1 MLSAQNKT
9 ENEKPEQRHN
19 VILQLTELCKSF
31 QQAGT
36 RLEILDDVS
45 LHMYSGQMAGLLGP
59 SGSGKTTLL
68 QIAGLLDQA
77 DTGSIFID
85 GQNCSE
91 LPDHKRTLLRREKIG
106 FVYQFHHLLPE
117 FSALENLIIP
127 QMINGVPRKQA
138 ADNATRLL
146 EQVKLGDRLHHRP
159 ARLSGG
165 EQQRV
170 AIARAL
176 VNNPKLLL
184 ADEPTGSLDSVTA
197 DKIFKIF
204 ERLIQS
210 DRTILMVT
218 HDRGL
223 MPRFT
228 RHVNIADGELVEKE
242 EVL

>member
-184 ADEPTGSLDSVTA
+184 ADEPTGNLDPETSLLIFNLLVDIVKDKNVTA
-197 DKIFKIF
+197 
-204 ERLIQS
+204 LIATHNTVLAEKM
-210 DRTILMVT
+210 DRVL
-218 HDRGL
+218 
-223 MPRFT
+223 
-228 RHVNIADGELVEKE
+228 ELRNGCLAEK
-242 EVL
+242 